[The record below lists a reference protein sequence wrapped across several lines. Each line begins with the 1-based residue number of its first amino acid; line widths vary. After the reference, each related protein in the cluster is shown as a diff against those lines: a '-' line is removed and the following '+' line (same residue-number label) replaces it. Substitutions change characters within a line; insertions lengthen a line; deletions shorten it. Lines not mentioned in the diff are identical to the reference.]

1 MSFVEFRFLWFF
13 LLLFIVYWT
22 MRDNTAR
29 KVWLLLCSYVFYAAW
44 NWKFT
49 FLLLGSTTVD
59 YIVGRMLARCK
70 SRGWRRLWIATSV
83 GVNLGVLGFFKY
95 FNFFV
100 SSTSEFLAWLGLPAS
115 VNTLNIILPV
125 GISFYT
131 FHSMSYTID
140 VYRGRQRAIS
150 NFADLALFISFF
162 PPLVAGPIIRATTF
176 LPQLVSARKF
186 ADVDVRA
193 AVLLFLSGF
202 IKKACI
208 ADGVAPI
215 ADRYFAHPANFTPRS
230 AWIGVLF
237 YAIQIYCDFSG
248 YTDMA
253 IAAARLLGYQLPNNF
268 RFPYFAQNVS
278 DFWRRWHISLSS
290 WLRDYLYIPLGGN
303 RGPRWFV
310 YRNIMITMLL
320 GGLWHGAAWTFV
332 IWGALHGI
340 ALLVHREWTRL
351 TASLEWATRAMRWL
365 AWPITV
371 YLVCVAWIFFRAHDL
386 SRAGTILKQFVLF
399 RGSGNEHF
407 HRWMLLV
414 VAALAFIH
422 WLNSRRWF
430 AEPWRQWPAPVFA
443 AAYGCTVAVVLLFVP
458 PHYTPFIYFQF

>member
-1 MSFVEFRFLWFF
+1 MSFVEFRFLWLF
-13 LLLFIVYWT
+13 LLIFIVYWT

-29 KVWLLLCSYVFYAAW
+29 KVWLLFCSYVFYAAW

-59 YIVGRMLARCK
+59 YVVARMLARYEN
-70 SRGWRRLWIATSV
+70 RGWRRFWIVTSLC
-83 GVNLGVLGFFKY
+83 VNLGVLGFFKY
-95 FNFFV
+95 FNFFI
-100 SSTSEFLAWLGLPAS
+100 SSTSEFLAWLGLPTS
-115 VNTLNIILPV
+115 VGTLNIILPV

-131 FHSMSYTID
+131 FTSMSYTID
-140 VYRGRQRAIS
+140 VYRRRQRAIS
-150 NFADLALFISFF
+150 NFVDLALFVSFF
-162 PPLVAGPIIRATTF
+162 PHLVAGPIVRAMAF
-176 LPQLVSARKF
+176 LPQLVSGRKF
-186 ADVDVRA
+186 FHIDVRGA
-193 AVLLFLSGF
+193 LLLFLSGF

-215 ADRYFAHPANFTPRS
+215 ADRYFAHPANFTPRG

-237 YAIQIYCDFSG
+237 YGIQIYCDFSG

-253 IAAARLLGYQLPNNF
+253 IASARLLGYELPINF
-268 RFPYFAQNVS
+268 RFPYFAENIS
-278 DFWRRWHISLSS
+278 DFWRRWHMSLST

-303 RGPRWFV
+303 RGRRWFV

-340 ALLVHREWTRL
+340 ALLIHREWTRL
-351 TASLEWATRAMRWL
+351 TDGIEWANRTMSWL
-365 AWPITV
+365 GWPITV
-371 YLVCVAWIFFRAHDL
+371 YWVCIAWIFFRAHDL

-399 RGSGNEHF
+399 RGSGSEHL
-407 HRWMLLV
+407 HRWMFLV
-414 VAALAFIH
+414 VAVLAFIH
-422 WLNSRRWF
+422 WFNSRRWF
-430 AEPWRQWPAPVFA
+430 AESWRQWPTPVFA
-443 AAYGCTVAVVLLFVP
+443 AAYGCTVAIVLLFVP